1 MKFVLFL
8 FIFISISLPFEVE
21 ERLSITELK
30 EEAELF
36 ILNQSYVDA
45 ISNYEKI
52 YDIQSLIFGSD
63 NKNLSE
69 TLIVL
74 GDLYYR
80 INDEINALRCFQ
92 EAIHIMHYNTLL
104 SNQKL
109 MTPFEYIYEI
119 YLNNDQLAMSDKILN
134 KLDYLYSLDTL
145 SYNNTNWLGALGT
158 SDNLDNSIQDSILF
172 ENDSALVLTPYD
184 YIDSAKYYINNEEFN
199 TSIEMLSSAFLEGY
213 DLFDYHF
220 YNTLFKEFNLEQLN
234 ILRDFL
240 QRFKYSI
247 TSFSNQICFP

>member
-1 MKFVLFL
+1 MKFFLLL
-8 FIFISISLPFEVE
+8 FILFSISLPFEVE

-63 NKNLSE
+63 HKNLSE

-80 INDEINALRCFQ
+80 INDEINALRCFH

-119 YLNNDQLAMSDKILN
+119 YLNNDQLEISDKILN

-145 SYNNTNWLGALGT
+145 SYNNTNWLGALEH
-158 SDNLDNSIQDSILF
+158 SDNLYPIQDSIFF
-172 ENDSALVLTPYD
+172 ENDSILVLTPYD

-199 TSIEMLSSAFLEGY
+199 ISIEMLSSAFLEGY
-213 DLFDYHF
+213 DLFDYNF
-220 YNTLFKEFNLEQLN
+220 YNNLFQEFNAEQLH
-234 ILRDFL
+234 I
-240 QRFKYSI
+240 
-247 TSFSNQICFP
+247 